1 MTTPHQHS
9 TNGLAKSWHQSLN
22 TIMLTAAL
30 GIGSWCWHLLTT
42 NSDRLI
48 RVEDRLQMSLD
59 EHAVFRAEFKEVIQR
74 IEKLEQTHPK

>member
-1 MTTPHQHS
+1 MTTAHS

-48 RVEDRLQMSLD
+48 HVEDRLQMSLD
-59 EHAVFRAEFKEVIQR
+59 EHVLFRAEFQKVTER
-74 IEKLEQTHPK
+74 LERLERMHDGK